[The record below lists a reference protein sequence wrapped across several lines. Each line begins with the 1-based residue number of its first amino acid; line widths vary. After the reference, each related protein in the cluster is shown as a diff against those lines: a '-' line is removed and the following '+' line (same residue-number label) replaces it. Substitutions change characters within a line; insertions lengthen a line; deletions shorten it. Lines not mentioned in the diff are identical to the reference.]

1 MTICWVAVV
10 AVWVGAARNHQ
21 RHAPSAP
28 ALGSSR
34 RRALLGA
41 ALACAF
47 VLALGMAAGLVLGVP
62 WVEVLGL
69 SVLVAATAFTVWA
82 RLALGAMWTVQAR
95 VGADHRLC
103 TTGPYAVTRH
113 PIYTGVL
120 GMLLGTSVLVGDGQ
134 LILMVPIA
142 VVLFETKYPRRG
154 APAAGDVSGRVR
166 RLPSRR
172 AAARPRPPRLAATRA
187 EPGGPASHRAV
198 AERG

>member
-28 ALGSSR
+28 ALGSGR

-47 VLALGMAAGLVLGVP
+47 VLALGMAAGLVFGIP
-62 WVEVLGL
+62 WLKVLGL

-120 GMLLGTSVLVGDGQ
+120 GMLLGTSALVGDGQ

-142 VVLFETKYPRRG
+142 VVLFETKIRVEERLLLETFPGEYADYRR
-154 APAAGDVSGRVR
+154 DVPQLVPGLRGWR
-166 RLPSRR
+166 RREPSLDD
-172 AAARPRPPRLAATRA
+172 PRPTGR
-187 EPGGPASHRAV
+187 
-198 AERG
+198 